1 MPGTWAW
8 GLGRVSKGLGAGAW
22 RGLRGWGQGGGW
34 TLEGRDGRTFARLFA
49 RSFGR
54 SDGRTKN
61 SPLCSIGH
69 RPLRVRCPKSGWA
82 ALSLSD
88 FCYHIVVFNNTGV
101 FIIIT
106 VPICMYQNVTKYLK
120 IICTGDFFIF
130 AHFLMGRWW
139 LLCTTLCLSKLR
151 FGYQ

>member
-1 MPGTWAW
+1 MSFDPNIQIRFPLLLIQLILFCQILPPLPPYPCRRRCHQSHLDPPPLPLPPPPPPTPFMEQPRVERGAASIKRR
-8 GLGRVSKGLGAGAW
+8 LGG
-22 RGLRGWGQGGGW
+22 
-34 TLEGRDGRTFARLFA
+34 
-49 RSFGR
+49 
-54 SDGRTKN
+54 
-61 SPLCSIGH
+61 
-69 RPLRVRCPKSGWA
+69 

-106 VPICMYQNVTKYLK
+106 VPICMYKNVTKYLK

-139 LLCTTLCLSKLR
+139 LLCTTLCSSKLR